1 MRSLVV
7 ILNRLYTSLR
17 KQSCY
22 YRLLRLRDY
31 PYYGILQM
39 QCWKNSCSRRY
50 TQALNSLNWHRKDS
64 YSGTVMHHV
73 TKYCNL
79 IGLHY
84 TVQQDTAY
92 ISTLS
97 GRFFLLYGSESG
109 FWGYSCACWV
119 KNFIQTFIN
128 LSLVQVPHPPPSAG
142 PMLVPHPPPSAGP
155 ETLVPHPPPSAGPGT
170 LVPHPPLSAGPRTWT
185 VIPSPVRSN
194 NRRGQ
199 YLLSW

>member
-1 MRSLVV
+1 
-7 ILNRLYTSLR
+7 
-17 KQSCY
+17 
-22 YRLLRLRDY
+22 
-31 PYYGILQM
+31 
-39 QCWKNSCSRRY
+39 
-50 TQALNSLNWHRKDS
+50 
-64 YSGTVMHHV
+64 MHHV

-84 TVQQDTAY
+84 TLQQDTAY
-92 ISTLS
+92 ISTWS

-109 FWGYSCACWV
+109 FWGYSYACWV

-128 LSLVQVPHPPPSAG
+128 LPLVQVPHPPPSAA

-155 ETLVPHPPPSAGPGT
+155 TLVPHPPPSAGPTLVPYPPPSAGPGT
-170 LVPHPPLSAGPRTWT
+170 LVPHPPPSAGPRTWT